1 MMSWLPRFT
10 NWQVA
15 ALAAAVAIPALL
27 VLYFLKLRRREM
39 AVSSTILWKKA
50 IQDLQVNAPFQRLRR
65 NLLLFLQLLLLAL
78 LILAL
83 AKPVVNVTPT
93 PGETTVILIDRS
105 ASMSAKNADGKTIR
119 LDEAKRRARELVD
132 SMPRDATAM
141 VIAFDDRPEMMQPWT
156 SDANL
161 LRDAIDKV
169 KPTDRRTRLKLAYQL
184 AEAKL
189 FFIPE
194 ANRSNV
200 EPPDVRVFSD
210 GRVLDAAELAI
221 KSPVTLERVG
231 DESGAPNIA
240 VVALSAKRNYERP
253 TEVQVFARLANF
265 GIEPVSSSVELTV
278 DGQPVQTGSSNGVY
292 LLPERWNEQQRQEYA
307 RKPGNRQESPSVEF
321 QLDLTESAVVRVEQT
336 RREGDAL
343 AADDVAQVVVPPPK
357 QLSVLLVSDGNYFLE
372 LVLRSQRQLEKMDV
386 MSPVAFEENKPADYD
401 VYVFDR
407 YKPKALPQA
416 GHFMYF
422 GTVPDGLRVK
432 AVRDANGAPVMLE
445 YPEDAATVLDWD
457 RDHPILR
464 GPTFNRM
471 WVSQSVKL
479 EVPLDSEV
487 LIDGMKGPLVVLHRE
502 NNAIHLITAFDIL
515 DSTLPI
521 PPDSQSFVLFIYNTL
536 EYLAVG
542 SDMEVRQTLD
552 PGSTPR
558 IPRSALMKGSEPI
571 KQVTLIDPAGG
582 FTTLTVPAAGDFALP
597 GLERVGIYQT
607 DPPIPQFERMAVNLL
622 DPNESNLIPATSA
635 PGGKPEDVK
644 QGSGKVRRDLWRY
657 FVMGGI
663 AMLFVE
669 WWVYTRRVHL

>member
-1 MMSWLPRFT
+1 MSWLPSFT
-10 NWQVA
+10 NWQA
-15 ALAAAVAIPALL
+15 AAIAAAVAVPALL

-39 AVSSTILWKKA
+39 PVSSTILWKKA

-78 LILAL
+78 LLLAL

-93 PGETTVILIDRS
+93 PGKTTVILIDRS
-105 ASMSAKNADGKTIR
+105 ASMSATNADGKTTR
-119 LDEAKRRARELVD
+119 LDEARRRAKELVNA
-132 SMPRDATAM
+132 MPREATAM
-141 VIAFDDRPEMMQPWT
+141 VIAFDDRAEMMQPWT
-156 SDANL
+156 TDTNL
-161 LRDAIDKV
+161 LRQAIDRV
-169 KPTDRRTRLKLAYQL
+169 QPTDRKTKLKLAYQL

-194 ANRSNV
+194 QNRSNV

-210 GRVLDAAELAI
+210 GRALDANELSI

-231 DESGAPNIA
+231 DDTAANVA
-240 VVALSAKRNYERP
+240 VVALNAKRNYERP

-265 GIEPVSSSVELTV
+265 GPEPVASSVELTV
-278 DGQPVQTGSSNGVY
+278 DGQPVQTGSSTAVY
-292 LLPERWNEQQRQEYA
+292 LLPERWSERQRQEYA
-307 RKPGNRQESPSVEF
+307 RKAGNRQESASVEF
-321 QLDLTESAVVRVEQT
+321 QLDLTQSAVVRVEQT
-336 RREGDAL
+336 RKEGDAL

-372 LVLRSQRQLEKMDV
+372 LVMRSQPQLAKMDV
-386 MSPVAFEENKPADYD
+386 MSPVAFEENKPGDYD

-407 YKPKALPQA
+407 YKPKQLPQA
-416 GHFMYF
+416 GNFMYF

-432 AVRDANGAPVMLE
+432 AVRDPAGAPVMLE
-445 YPEDAATVLDWD
+445 YAEDAATVLDWD

-464 GPTFNRM
+464 GPSFNQM
-471 WVSQSVKL
+471 WVSRSLKL
-479 EVPLDSEV
+479 DVPLDSQV

-502 NNAIHLITAFDIL
+502 NNAVHLITAFDIL

-521 PPDSQSFVLFIYNTL
+521 PPVSQSFVLFIYNTL

-542 SDMEVRQTLD
+542 SDMDVRQTLE

-558 IPRSALMKGSEPI
+558 IPRSALVKGGGDPI
-571 KQVTLIDPAGG
+571 KQLALLDPAGG
-582 FTTLTVPAAGDFALP
+582 RTPLTVPDAGDFVLP

-622 DPNESNLIPATSA
+622 DPNESNLIPAASA

-644 QGSGKVRRDLWRY
+644 EGSGLVRRDLWRY
-657 FVMGGI
+657 LMMGGI